1 MFFGNIQKTMTWPL
15 RIYSYCRCVKGVLAG
30 KEEAQ
35 KHLYIQCRDRFD
47 RHAAHF
53 EHIAE
58 TERKDLFQDAFVIL
72 WEKIR
77 NGQIFI
83 NDGKVYATRRGGE
96 AAEVPD
102 LCGYFLR
109 IAKNLYHEVLR
120 SKGKILMIVG
130 ELDDDS
136 VLWWADDKDAM
147 QKMIIKQSVML
158 LAPHCREI
166 LTMFYYHDMTLEEIQ
181 RERPES
187 DSYNGV
193 KSAKSKCMAILR
205 ARILSKFAEAGITVP
220 EYANQ

>member
-1 MFFGNIQKTMTWPL
+1 MTWPL
-15 RIYSYCRCVKGVLAG
+15 RKYSDCRCVEGVLAG

-35 KHLYIQCRDRFD
+35 KRLFRQCHDRFD

-53 EHIAE
+53 EQLTE

-72 WEKIR
+72 WEKIG

-96 AAEVPD
+96 ATEVPD

-120 SKGKILMIVG
+120 AKGKILEIVS
-130 ELDDDS
+130 EIDDGS
-136 VLWWADDKDAM
+136 VLWWADGEDTM
-147 QKMIIKQSVML
+147 RKMIIRQSVML
-158 LAPHCREI
+158 LAPRCREI
-166 LTMFYYHDMTLEEIQ
+166 LTMFYYHDMTLEEILA
-181 RERPES
+181 ERPES
-187 DSYNGV
+187 KSYNGV

-205 ARILSKFAEAGITVP
+205 ARILGKFAEAGIRIN

>member
-1 MFFGNIQKTMTWPL
+1 MTWPF
-15 RIYSYCRCVKGVLAG
+15 RKYSDCRCVEGILAG
-30 KEEAQ
+30 EGEAQ
-35 KHLYIQCRDRFD
+35 RQLYRQCHNRFD

-53 EHIAE
+53 KHLAE
-58 TERKDLFQDAFVIL
+58 AERKDLFQDAFVIL
-72 WEKIR
+72 WEKIG

-96 AAEVPD
+96 ATEVPD

-120 SKGKILMIVG
+120 AKGKILLIVG

-136 VLWWADDKDAM
+136 VLWWADDKDTM
-147 QKMIIKQSVML
+147 RKMIIKQSVML
-158 LAPHCREI
+158 LAPRCREI

-181 RERPES
+181 AERPES
-187 DSYNGV
+187 KSYNGV

-205 ARILSKFAEAGITVP
+205 TRILDKFAEVGIKIP